1 MGAAGSRRGCKP
13 GEGEKGKKMVVGAN
27 VPSNNCGY
35 FILSYKGDK
44 VKVVNAKK
52 EELKLLGGI
61 IKRRCEIM
69 KEGWDRNMTYSFKL
83 KVGGRHCMIQLVAD
97 TLLSLYQA
105 GWEPMTPMDMGLRT
119 KEQQTVTGP
128 QTTIC
133 FKRREGFSGKAS
145 SEDFGSTYSL
155 LSKMGSSVDG
165 ENSCLCLEIFQ
176 SNYLGFHDASN
187 TVLHE
192 LVTTIQKEWSP
203 GIRGVSMGVA
213 SVITDYTS
221 NMPPVLTSHPHLR
234 EERYLQLEGRPWEG
248 SQDQGATENLQLA
261 IIACLTRE
269 GYKLSMDI
277 NMEAHSR
284 VFFFIRDTEE
294 QTGEVRIPN
303 MTGAGLGGKG
313 NLDVYRPPLVRSKSS
328 FLRNPGNPGR
338 TNASVR
344 KKVRASLRR
353 KAVSREGGKVAGG
366 VMSYKPMTSTPAW
379 WQQTSTD
386 VSSDQEDEAP

>member
-1 MGAAGSRRGCKP
+1 MT
-13 GEGEKGKKMVVGAN
+13 
-27 VPSNNCGY
+27 GY
-35 FILSYKGDK
+35 FMLSYKGDR
-44 VKVVNAKK
+44 VKVVNADSS
-52 EELKLLGGI
+52 ELKLLTSI
-61 IKRRCEIM
+61 IRRHCQIL
-69 KEGWDRNMTYSFKL
+69 KEGWDRHLTFSFKL

-119 KEQQTVTGP
+119 KEQQTVSGP

-303 MTGAGLGGKG
+303 MTGAGLGEKDT
-313 NLDVYRPPLVRSKSS
+313 LSVYRPMIVRSRSS
-328 FLRNPGNPGR
+328 FFRNCHGR

-353 KAVSREGGKVAGG
+353 KAVSREGGHTQQGG
-366 VMSYKPMTSTPAW
+366 VMSYKPMTSSPAW

-386 VSSDQEDEAP
+386 VSSDQEDEEP

>member
-1 MGAAGSRRGCKP
+1 MGTVHSRKGNGPANKP
-13 GEGEKGKKMVVGAN
+13 NKKLLLGAN
-27 VPSNNCGY
+27 HPPQMTGY
-35 FILSYKGDK
+35 FMLSYKGDR
-44 VKVVNAKK
+44 VKVVNADSG
-52 EELKLLGGI
+52 ELKLLTSI
-61 IKRRCEIM
+61 IRRHCPIL
-69 KEGWDRNMTYSFKL
+69 KEGWDRHLTFSFRL

-119 KEQQTVTGP
+119 KEQQTVSGP

-133 FKRREGFSGKAS
+133 FKRREGFSGKIS

-155 LSKMGSSVDG
+155 LSKMGSSMDG

-213 SVITDYTS
+213 SVITDYTA
-221 NMPPVLTSHPHLR
+221 NMPPVLTSHPQLR
-234 EERYLQLEGRPWEG
+234 EERYLQLEGRPWEAN
-248 SQDQGATENLQLA
+248 QDQGATENLQLA

-277 NMEAHSR
+277 NMEADSR
-284 VFFFIRDTEE
+284 VYFFIRDTEE

-303 MTGAGLGGKG
+303 MTGAGLGEKDT
-313 NLDVYRPPLVRSKSS
+313 LSVYRPMIVRSRSS
-328 FLRNPGNPGR
+328 FFRNCHGR

-353 KAVSREGGKVAGG
+353 KAVNREGTVKAGG

>member
-1 MGAAGSRRGCKP
+1 
-13 GEGEKGKKMVVGAN
+13 MVLGAN
-27 VPSNNCGY
+27 HPPNNFNY
-35 FILSYKGDK
+35 FILSYRGDK

-61 IKRRCEIM
+61 IRNRCEIL
-69 KEGWDRNMTYSFKL
+69 KEGWDRNMTYSFRL
-83 KVGGRHCMIQLVAD
+83 KVVERHSMIQLVAD
-97 TLLSLYQA
+97 TLYSLYQA
-105 GWEPMTPMDMGLRT
+105 GWEPMTPVDMARQKTQQEGL
-119 KEQQTVTGP
+119 KSS
-128 QTTIC
+128 IC
-133 FKRREGFSGKAS
+133 FRQRKGADVSENLAS
-145 SEDFGSTYSL
+145 ISTKDENAC
-155 LSKMGSSVDG
+155 LSI
-165 ENSCLCLEIFQ
+165 EIYR
-176 SNYLGFHDASN
+176 SNIIGFHNVSN
-187 TVLHE
+187 PLLLD

-213 SVITDYTS
+213 SVITDYTA

-234 EERYLQLEGRPWEG
+234 EERYLQLEGRPWEAN
-248 SQDQGATENLQLA
+248 QDQGATENLQLA

-284 VFFFIRDTEE
+284 VYFFIRDTEE

-353 KAVSREGGKVAGG
+353 KAVHKEGGRTGG

>member
-1 MGAAGSRRGCKP
+1 MGTVHSRKGNGPANKP
-13 GEGEKGKKMVVGAN
+13 DKKLLLGAN
-27 VPSNNCGY
+27 HPPQMTGY
-35 FILSYKGDK
+35 FMLSYKGDR
-44 VKVVNAKK
+44 VKVVNADSG
-52 EELKLLGGI
+52 ELKLLTSI
-61 IKRRCEIM
+61 IRRHCPIL
-69 KEGWDRNMTYSFKL
+69 KEGWDRHLTFSYKL
-83 KVGGRHCMIQLVAD
+83 KVGGRHSMIQLVAD

-119 KEQQTVTGP
+119 KEQQGVSGP

-155 LSKMGSSVDG
+155 LSKMGSSLDG

-213 SVITDYTS
+213 SVITDYTA

-234 EERYLQLEGRPWEG
+234 EERYLQLEGRPWEAN
-248 SQDQGATENLQLA
+248 QDQGATENLQLA

-284 VFFFIRDTEE
+284 VYFFIRDTEE

-303 MTGAGLGGKG
+303 MTGAGLGEKDT
-313 NLDVYRPPLVRSKSS
+313 LSVYRPMIVRSKSS
-328 FLRNPGNPGR
+328 FFRNCHGR

-353 KAVSREGGKVAGG
+353 KAVHKEGGRTGG

-386 VSSDQEDEAP
+386 VSSDQEDEEP

>member
-1 MGAAGSRRGCKP
+1 
-13 GEGEKGKKMVVGAN
+13 
-27 VPSNNCGY
+27 
-35 FILSYKGDK
+35 
-44 VKVVNAKK
+44 
-52 EELKLLGGI
+52 
-61 IKRRCEIM
+61 
-69 KEGWDRNMTYSFKL
+69 
-83 KVGGRHCMIQLVAD
+83 MIQLVAD

-119 KEQQTVTGP
+119 KEQQTVSGP

-248 SQDQGATENLQLA
+248 NQDQGATENLQLA

-303 MTGAGLGGKG
+303 MTGAGLGEKDT
-313 NLDVYRPPLVRSKSS
+313 LSVYRPMIVRSRSS
-328 FLRNPGNPGR
+328 FFRNCHGR

>member
-1 MGAAGSRRGCKP
+1 MT
-13 GEGEKGKKMVVGAN
+13 
-27 VPSNNCGY
+27 GY
-35 FILSYKGDK
+35 FMLSYKGDR
-44 VKVVNAKK
+44 VKVVNADSS
-52 EELKLLGGI
+52 ELKLLTSI
-61 IKRRCEIM
+61 IRRHCQIL
-69 KEGWDRNMTYSFKL
+69 KEGWDRHLTFSFKL

-105 GWEPMTPMDMGLRT
+105 GWEPMTPVDLANQKNQEGL
-119 KEQQTVTGP
+119 KSS
-128 QTTIC
+128 IC
-133 FKRREGFSGKAS
+133 FRQRKGTDL
-145 SEDFGSTYSL
+145 SESMGSL
-155 LSKMGSSVDG
+155 LLAE
-165 ENSCLCLEIFQ
+165 ENACLSMEIYK
-176 SNYLGFHDASN
+176 SNFIGFHSVSN
-187 TVLHE
+187 TLLLD

-303 MTGAGLGGKG
+303 MTGAGLGEKDT
-313 NLDVYRPPLVRSKSS
+313 LSVYRPMIVRSRSS
-328 FLRNPGNPGR
+328 FFRNCHGR

-353 KAVSREGGKVAGG
+353 KAVSREGGQTQQGR

-386 VSSDQEDEAP
+386 VSSHQEDEEP

>member
-1 MGAAGSRRGCKP
+1 MGAVHSR
-13 GEGEKGKKMVVGAN
+13 KGNGPARCAAQLNKMSISAKTH
-27 VPSNNCGY
+27 PSSSNH
-35 FILSYKGDK
+35 FMLSYKGDR
-44 VKVVNAKK
+44 VKVVNADSG
-52 EELKLLGGI
+52 ELKLLTSI
-61 IKRRCEIM
+61 IRRHCQIL
-69 KEGWDRNMTYSFKL
+69 KEGWDRHLTFSFKL
-83 KVGGRHCMIQLVAD
+83 KVEGRHCMIQLVAD

-133 FKRREGFSGKAS
+133 FKRRDGFSGKAS

-303 MTGAGLGGKG
+303 MTGAGLGEKDT
-313 NLDVYRPPLVRSKSS
+313 LSVYRPMIVRSRSS
-328 FLRNPGNPGR
+328 FFRNCHGR

-386 VSSDQEDEAP
+386 VSSDQEDEEP

>member
-13 GEGEKGKKMVVGAN
+13 GDGEKGKKMVVGAN

-61 IKRRCEIM
+61 IKRRCEIN
-69 KEGWDRNMTYSFKL
+69 KEGWDRNLTYSFKL

-119 KEQQTVTGP
+119 KEQQTVSGP

-303 MTGAGLGGKG
+303 MTGAGLGEKDT
-313 NLDVYRPPLVRSKSS
+313 LSVYRPMIVRSRSS
-328 FLRNPGNPGR
+328 FFRNCHGR

>member
-1 MGAAGSRRGCKP
+1 MGAAGSRRGCKA
-13 GEGEKGKKMVVGAN
+13 GDVEKEKKMVLGAN
-27 VPSNNCGY
+27 HPPQNCSY
-35 FILSYKGDK
+35 FILSYRGDK

-52 EELKLLGGI
+52 EELKLLGAI
-61 IKRRCEIM
+61 IKHRCEIL
-69 KEGWDRNMTYSFKL
+69 KEGWDRNMTYSFRL
-83 KVGGRHCMIQLVAD
+83 KVLERHSMIQLVAD
-97 TLLSLYQA
+97 TLFSLYQA
-105 GWEPMTPMDMGLRT
+105 GWEPMTPVDMARQKTQDGL
-119 KEQQTVTGP
+119 KSS
-128 QTTIC
+128 IC
-133 FKRREGFSGKAS
+133 FRQRKGAEL
-145 SEDFGSTYSL
+145 SEHFTSNEENAC
-155 LSKMGSSVDG
+155 LSI
-165 ENSCLCLEIFQ
+165 EIYR
-176 SNYLGFHDASN
+176 SNIIGFHNVSN
-187 TVLHE
+187 PLLLD

-248 SQDQGATENLQLA
+248 NQEQGATENLQLA

-277 NMEAHSR
+277 NMEADSR
-284 VFFFIRDTEE
+284 VYFFIRDAEE

-353 KAVSREGGKVAGG
+353 KAVNKEQGSAGKAVG
-366 VMSYKPMTSTPAW
+366 VMSYKPIQTNAW

-386 VSSDQEDEAP
+386 VSSDQEDEDP

>member
-105 GWEPMTPMDMGLRT
+105 GWEPMTPVDLTSQKNQEGL
-119 KEQQTVTGP
+119 KSS
-128 QTTIC
+128 IC
-133 FKRREGFSGKAS
+133 FRQRKGTDL
-145 SEDFGSTYSL
+145 SESMGSL
-155 LSKMGSSVDG
+155 LLAE
-165 ENSCLCLEIFQ
+165 ENACLSMEIYK
-176 SNYLGFHDASN
+176 SNFIGFHNVSN
-187 TVLHE
+187 TLLLD